1 MSEGQDQRQG
11 GSGIDPEERALSG
24 NPDTP
29 PSEPDNNPE
38 NDRELLRQGRDEEE
52 ERSAKPA
59 ADGEGGSDQP
69 GTTLPGYG

>member
-1 MSEGQDQRQG
+1 MSDEQDQRQS
-11 GSGIDPEERALSG
+11 GSGTDPEERAVSG

-29 PSEPDNNPE
+29 PQEPDHNPE

-52 ERSAKPA
+52 ERSGKPA
-59 ADGEGGSDQP
+59 ADGAGGSDQP

>member
-1 MSEGQDQRQG
+1 MSEIEDQQQDG
-11 GSGIDPEERALSG
+11 ASIDPEERAVSG

-29 PSEPDNNPE
+29 PQEPDNNPE
-38 NDRELLRQGRDEEE
+38 NDRELLRQGRDEDE

-59 ADGEGGSDQP
+59 SDGEGGSDQP